1 MCVNALENTMAFDCV
16 IIDFKNKNSSKNLS
30 ILSKSFPYARIIPF
44 VSSYFDIAKSV
55 LGDSQTEYTWL
66 LSSKVDYSNFDFDYI
81 PEQHQAKQLH
91 VWNNKNQKE
100 GDTFLF
106 PKCFLDQS
114 IRFLRDYEDVNYH
127 EYNVQYDFD
136 FYDVNY
142 NLSNVIDNIPTVQ
155 SANASY
161 IRYYETLDNKEFY
174 PSYWEDL
181 KIYKDKNTFYIPRK
195 ALESIKTQIYDY
207 PLFYIVNQLDKK
219 DCFDIAF
226 ISNGEPFEET
236 NFKILKNHL
245 EKNNLSNRLYWIKG
259 VDGRTK
265 AYKKA
270 AETSDT
276 EYFYAVF
283 AKSMVKDTFMFD
295 YTVDR
300 GLSKRH
306 RIFHARLNELNL
318 EYGTFNIDLYSKSL
332 CLDTPDDN
340 ILDFTLSQ
348 PHEVVPIVASESLLA
363 PDNYTAWKNAFR
375 EVSKL
380 VLWQNK
386 KPTVETRHRLKKWL
400 ETDNEWLA
408 KGSQDGKQFT
418 EECEYDESKILQ
430 TYTWDFCREKFKSLY
445 PTETVY

>member
-1 MCVNALENTMAFDCV
+1 MAFDCV
-16 IIDFKNKNSSKNLS
+16 IIDFKNKNSSKNLA
-30 ILSKSFPYARIIPF
+30 ILSKNFPQARVIPF
-44 VSSYFDIAKSV
+44 VSSYFDIVKSV
-55 LGDSQTEYTWL
+55 LPESRTEYTWM
-66 LSSKVDYSNFDFDYI
+66 LSSKIDYSDFDFDFI
-81 PEQHQAKQLH
+81 PEQHQTQQLH
-91 VWNNKNQKE
+91 VWNNNKQKE

-114 IRFLRDYEDVNYH
+114 VKFLRDYKDVNYH
-127 EYNVQYDFD
+127 TYDVQYDFD
-136 FYDVNY
+136 FYELQY
-142 NLSNVIDNIPTVQ
+142 NLSNVIHNIPEIQ
-155 SANASY
+155 SSNAKY
-161 IRYYETLDNKEFY
+161 IKYYETPDNTDFY

-181 KIYKDKNTFYIPRK
+181 KIYKDNNTFYIPKK
-195 ALESIKTQIYDY
+195 ALGYIKTQIYDY
-207 PLFYIVNQLDKK
+207 PLLYIVNEVDKK

-226 ISNGEPFEET
+226 ISNGEPFEDT
-236 NFKILKNHL
+236 NFKILKEHL

-306 RIFHARLNELNL
+306 RIFHARLNELDL
-318 EYGTFNIDLYSKSL
+318 EYGTFNIDLYNKSL
-332 CLDTPDDN
+332 CLDTADDN

-348 PHEVVPIVASESLLA
+348 PHEVVTTVASESLLA

-386 KPTVETRHRLKKWL
+386 KPTVETKYRLKKWL
-400 ETDNEWLA
+400 ETDNEWLS
-408 KGSQDGKQFT
+408 KGSHDGKQFT
-418 EECEYDESKILQ
+418 EECEYDEDKILQ

>member
-1 MCVNALENTMAFDCV
+1 MAFDCV

-66 LSSKVDYSNFDFDYI
+66 LSSKVDYSNFDFNYI

-207 PLFYIVNQLDKK
+207 PLLYIVNQLDKK

>member
-1 MCVNALENTMAFDCV
+1 MAFDCI
-16 IIDFKNKNSSKNLS
+16 IIDFRNKDSNKNLS
-30 ILSKSFPYARIIPF
+30 ILSKSFPHARIIPF

-55 LGDSQTEYTWL
+55 LSDSRTEYTWL
-66 LSSKVDYSNFDFDYI
+66 LSSKVDYSSFDFNFI
-81 PEQHQAKQLH
+81 PEQHQTKQLH

-106 PKCFLDQS
+106 PKCFSDQN
-114 IRFLRDYEDVNYH
+114 INFLRDYKDVHYH
-127 EYNVQYDFD
+127 QYDVQYDFD
-136 FYDVNY
+136 FYDIEY
-142 NLSNVIDNIPTVQ
+142 NLSNVIHNIPSMQ
-155 SANASY
+155 GSNASY
-161 IRYYETLDNKEFY
+161 IRYYETLHNNKFY

-181 KIYKDKNTFYIPRK
+181 KVYKDKNTFYIPKK

-207 PLFYIVNQLDKK
+207 PLLYVINEVQKK

-226 ISNGEPFEET
+226 ISNGEPFEEA
-236 NFKILKNHL
+236 NFKILKDHL
-245 EKNNLSNRLYWIKG
+245 EKNNLSNKLYWIKG

-306 RIFHARLNELNL
+306 RIFHARLNELDL

-332 CLDTPDDN
+332 CMDTPDNN

-348 PHEVVPIVASESLLA
+348 PHEVVPVVASESLLA

-418 EECEYDESKILQ
+418 EECEYDEDKILQ

>member
-1 MCVNALENTMAFDCV
+1 MAFDCI
-16 IIDFKNKNSSKNLS
+16 IIDFRNKDSNKNLS
-30 ILSKSFPYARIIPF
+30 ILSKSFPHARIIPF

-55 LGDSQTEYTWL
+55 LSDSRTEYTWL
-66 LSSKVDYSNFDFDYI
+66 LSSKVDYSSFDFNLI
-81 PEQHQAKQLH
+81 PEQHQTKQLH
-91 VWNNKNQKE
+91 VWNNEDQQE

-106 PKCFLDQS
+106 PKCFSDQN
-114 IRFLRDYEDVNYH
+114 INFLGDYKDVHYH
-127 EYNVQYDFD
+127 QYDVQYDFD
-136 FYDVNY
+136 FYDIEY
-142 NLSNVIDNIPTVQ
+142 NLSNVIHNIPSIQ
-155 SANASY
+155 GSNASY
-161 IRYYETLDNKEFY
+161 IRYYETLDNNKFY

-181 KIYKDKNTFYIPRK
+181 KVYKDKNTFYIPKK

-207 PLFYIVNQLDKK
+207 PLLYVINEVQKK

-226 ISNGEPFEET
+226 ISNGEPFEEA
-236 NFKILKNHL
+236 NFKILKDHL
-245 EKNNLSNRLYWIKG
+245 EKNNLSNKLYWIKG

-306 RIFHARLNELNL
+306 RIFHARLNELDL

-332 CLDTPDDN
+332 CMDTPDDN

-348 PHEVVPIVASESLLA
+348 PHEVIPIVASESLLA

-380 VLWQNK
+380 VLWQSK

-400 ETDNEWLA
+400 ETNNEWLA
-408 KGSQDGKQFT
+408 KGSQDGKLFT
-418 EECEYDESKILQ
+418 EECEYNEDKILQ

>member
-1 MCVNALENTMAFDCV
+1 MAFDCV
-16 IIDFKNKNSSKNLS
+16 IVDFKNAKSKENL
-30 ILSKSFPYARIIPF
+30 LMLTKRFPYARVIPF
-44 VSSYFDIAKSV
+44 VTSYFEIAKSV
-55 LGDSQTEYTWL
+55 LQDSKTEFTWL
-66 LSSKVDYSNFDFDYI
+66 LSSKVDYSKFDFDYI
-81 PEQHQAKQLH
+81 PEQHQTKQLH
-91 VWNNKNQKE
+91 VWSNKDQKE
-100 GDTFLF
+100 GDSFLF
-106 PKCFLDQS
+106 PKCFLDQHV
-114 IRFLRDYEDVNYH
+114 RFLRDYKDVNYH
-127 EYNVQYDFD
+127 VYDAQYDFD
-136 FYDVNY
+136 FYDLNY
-142 NLSNVIDNIPTVQ
+142 NLSNVIDNIPMIEG
-155 SANASY
+155 ANARY
-161 IRYYETLDNKEFY
+161 IRYSETTYDKKFY

-181 KIYKDKNTFYIPRK
+181 KIYKDKNTFYIPKK

-207 PLFYIVNQLDKK
+207 PLLYTTNEVDKK

-226 ISNGEPFEET
+226 ISNGEPFEQT
-236 NFKILKNHL
+236 NFKILKDHL
-245 EKNNLSNRLYWIKG
+245 KKNNLANRLYWIKG

-270 AETSDT
+270 AETSHT

-283 AKSMVKDTFMFD
+283 AKSIVKDTFKFD

-306 RIFHARLNELNL
+306 RIFHARLNELDL

-332 CLDTPDDN
+332 CLDTPEN
-340 ILDFTLSQ
+340 SILDFTLSQ

-380 VLWQNK
+380 VLWQNN

-408 KGSQDGKQFT
+408 KGSHDGKKFT
-418 EECEYDESKILQ
+418 EECKYDESKLLQ
-430 TYTWDFCREKFKSLY
+430 TYNWDFCRERFKSLY

>member
-1 MCVNALENTMAFDCV
+1 LTLASTVCC
-16 IIDFKNKNSSKNLS
+16 
-30 ILSKSFPYARIIPF
+30 ILHYL
-44 VSSYFDIAKSV
+44 D
-55 LGDSQTEYTWL
+55 YTL
-66 LSSKVDYSNFDFDYI
+66 Y
-81 PEQHQAKQLH
+81 H
-91 VWNNKNQKE
+91 KNQKE

-106 PKCFLDQS
+106 PKYFLDQTIS
-114 IRFLRDYEDVNYH
+114 FLRDYKDVNYH
-127 EYNVQYDFD
+127 EYNVEYDFD
-136 FYDVNY
+136 FYDIRY
-142 NLSNVIDNIPTVQ
+142 DLSNVIHNIPAIQ
-155 SANASY
+155 SSNARY
-161 IRYYETLDNKEFY
+161 IRYYETLDNKDFY
-174 PSYWEDL
+174 LSYWEDL
-181 KIYKDKNTFYIPRK
+181 KVYKDKNTFYIPKK
-195 ALESIKTQIYDY
+195 ALGSIKTQIYDY
-207 PLFYIVNQLDKK
+207 PLLYIVNEVDKK

-226 ISNGEPFEET
+226 ISNGEPFEDT
-236 NFKILKNHL
+236 NFKILKEHL

-306 RIFHARLNELNL
+306 RIFHARLNELDL
-318 EYGTFNIDLYSKSL
+318 EYGTFNIDLYSRSL
-332 CLDTPDDN
+332 CMDTPDDN

-348 PHEVVPIVASESLLA
+348 PHEVVPVVASESLLA

>member
-1 MCVNALENTMAFDCV
+1 MAFDCIV
-16 IIDFKNKNSSKNLS
+16 VDFKNKRSDSNLAIILKN
-30 ILSKSFPYARIIPF
+30 FPHARIVPF
-44 VSSYFDIAKSV
+44 VASYFDIAKSIMP
-55 LGDSQTEYTWL
+55 DSKTEFTWM
-66 LSSKVDYSNFDFDYI
+66 LSSKIDYTNFDFDYI

-91 VWNNKNQKE
+91 VWNNKEQKE
-100 GDTFLF
+100 GDTFLL
-106 PKCFLDQS
+106 PKCFLDQN
-114 IRFLRDYEDVNYH
+114 IKFLRNYQDVNYH
-127 EYNVQYDFD
+127 DYDVNYDFD
-136 FYDVNY
+136 FFDLEY
-142 NLSNVIDNIPTVQ
+142 NLSNTIDNIPQ
-155 SANASY
+155 LRGSNARY
-161 IRYYETLDNKEFY
+161 IRYFQEKDAAIFY

-181 KIYKDKNTFYIPRK
+181 KIYKDRNTFYIPKK
-195 ALESIKTQIYDY
+195 ALEYIKTQIYDY
-207 PLFYIVNQLDKK
+207 PLLYTVNPAEDK

-226 ISNGEPFEET
+226 ISNGEPFEED
-236 NFKILKNHL
+236 NFKILENHL
-245 EKNNLSNRLYWIKG
+245 KKNKLSNRLYWIKG

-283 AKSMVKDTFMFD
+283 AKSMVKDNFKFD

-300 GLSKRH
+300 GISKRH
-306 RIFHARLNELNL
+306 RIFHARLNELDL

-348 PHEVVPIVASESLLA
+348 PHEVVPVVASESLLA

-380 VLWQNK
+380 VLWQSK
-386 KPTVETRHRLKKWL
+386 KPTVETRYRLKKWL

-408 KGSQDGKQFT
+408 KGSNDGKQFT
-418 EECEYDESKILQ
+418 EECEYNEDKILQ

-445 PTETVY
+445 PTENVY

>member
-1 MCVNALENTMAFDCV
+1 MAFDC
-16 IIDFKNKNSSKNLS
+16 IIVDHQNSSNKENTEK
-30 ILSKSFPYARIIPF
+30 ILSVLPHAVVVPF
-44 VSSYFDIAKSV
+44 VSSYHDIIRSYLPDCKTSH
-55 LGDSQTEYTWL
+55 LWL
-66 LSSKVDYSNFDFDYI
+66 LSTKIDYSDFDFTYI
-81 PEQHQAKQLH
+81 PEQHQYQQLH
-91 VWNNKNQKE
+91 VWNNKTQAE
-100 GDTFLF
+100 GDTMLVPKIFLQQ
-106 PKCFLDQS
+106 KLK
-114 IRFLRDYEDVNYH
+114 FLRDFEHVNYH
-127 EYNVQYDFD
+127 THQLPYDFD
-136 FYDVNY
+136 TQEINY
-142 NLSNVIDNIPTVQ
+142 TLENVIHNLPRGSGADC
-155 SANASY
+155 SY
-161 IRYYETLDNKEFY
+161 VKYFESSDDTEFY
-174 PSYWEDL
+174 PSFWEDL
-181 KIYKDKNTFYIPRK
+181 KVYKDKNTFYIPKK
-195 ALESIKTQIYDY
+195 ALGYIKTQIYDY
-207 PLFYIVNQLDKK
+207 PLLYTVNEVDDK

-226 ISNGEPFEET
+226 ISNGEPFENT
-236 NFKILKNHL
+236 NFKILKEHL

-270 AETSDT
+270 AESSDT

-306 RIFHARLNELNL
+306 RIFHARLNELDL
-318 EYGTFNIDLYSKSL
+318 EYGTFNIDLYSRSL
-332 CLDTPDDN
+332 CMDTPDDN

-380 VLWQNK
+380 ALWQNK
-386 KPTVETRHRLKKWL
+386 KPTVETGYRLKKWL

-408 KGSQDGKQFT
+408 KGSKDGKQFT
-418 EECEYDESKILQ
+418 EECEYDEDKILQ

>member
-1 MCVNALENTMAFDCV
+1 MAFDCI
-16 IIDFKNKNSSKNLS
+16 IIDFKNKDSNKNLS
-30 ILSKSFPYARIIPF
+30 ILSKSFPHARIIPF

-66 LSSKVDYSNFDFDYI
+66 LSSKVDYSDFDFNFI
-81 PEQHQAKQLH
+81 PEQHQRTQLH

-106 PKCFLDQS
+106 PKCFLDQK
-114 IRFLRDYEDVNYH
+114 IGFLRDYKDVNYH

-136 FYDVNY
+136 FYDIGY
-142 NLSNVIDNIPTVQ
+142 DLSNVIHNIPAIQ
-155 SANASY
+155 SSNARY
-161 IRYYETLDNKEFY
+161 IRYYETLDNKDFY

-181 KIYKDKNTFYIPRK
+181 KVYKDKNTFYIPKK
-195 ALESIKTQIYDY
+195 ALGSIKTQIYDY
-207 PLFYIVNQLDKK
+207 PLLYIVNEVDKK

-226 ISNGEPFEET
+226 ISNGEPFEDT
-236 NFKILKNHL
+236 NFKILKEHL

-306 RIFHARLNELNL
+306 RIFHARLNELDL
-318 EYGTFNIDLYSKSL
+318 EYGTFNIDLYSRSL
-332 CLDTPDDN
+332 CMDTPDSN

-348 PHEVVPIVASESLLA
+348 PHEVVPVVASESLLA

>member
-1 MCVNALENTMAFDCV
+1 MAFDCI
-16 IIDFKNKNSSKNLS
+16 IIDFRNKDSNKNLS
-30 ILSKSFPYARIIPF
+30 ILSKSFPHARIIPF

-55 LGDSQTEYTWL
+55 LSDSRTEYTWL
-66 LSSKVDYSNFDFDYI
+66 LSSKVDYSSFDFNFI
-81 PEQHQAKQLH
+81 PEQHQTKQLH
-91 VWNNKNQKE
+91 VWNNKDQQE

-106 PKCFLDQS
+106 PKCFSDQN
-114 IRFLRDYEDVNYH
+114 INFLRDYKDVHYH
-127 EYNVQYDFD
+127 QYDVQYDFD
-136 FYDVNY
+136 FYDIGY
-142 NLSNVIDNIPTVQ
+142 DLSNVIHNIPAIQ
-155 SANASY
+155 SSNARY
-161 IRYYETLDNKEFY
+161 IRYYEALDDKEFY

-181 KIYKDKNTFYIPRK
+181 KVYKDKNTFYIPKK
-195 ALESIKTQIYDY
+195 ALGSIKTQIYDY
-207 PLFYIVNQLDKK
+207 PLLYIMNEVDKK

-226 ISNGEPFEET
+226 ISNGEPFEDT
-236 NFKILKNHL
+236 NFKILKEHL

-306 RIFHARLNELNL
+306 RIFHARLNELDL

-332 CLDTPDDN
+332 CMNTPDDN

-348 PHEVVPIVASESLLA
+348 PHEVVPVVASESLLA

-445 PTETVY
+445 PTEIVY